1 MLAVLH
7 SIEMFVVD
15 LFKSRCQLE
24 AKNLI
29 LHTSIRQETAALH
42 DSLWVRSG
50 HSVITEPCPLSSK
63 ADIASLRRYVRF
75 VANSDRAH
83 RSKK

>member
-1 MLAVLH
+1 MLAVQH

-29 LHTSIRQETAALH
+29 LHTSIRQETAALQELNPGY
-42 DSLWVRSG
+42 DRSPDMG
-50 HSVITEPCPLSSK
+50 
-63 ADIASLRRYVRF
+63 RRTMCANF
-75 VANSDRAH
+75 VASILILCVT
-83 RSKK
+83 

>member
-29 LHTSIRQETAALH
+29 LHTSIRQETAALQELNPGY
-42 DSLWVRSG
+42 DRSPDMG
-50 HSVITEPCPLSSK
+50 RRTMC
-63 ADIASLRRYVRF
+63 ANFAASILILCVT
-75 VANSDRAH
+75 
-83 RSKK
+83 